1 MYLSTD
7 FGSKTKQ
14 CSMGRRSWERLELF
28 QTLVGNAVPHQ
39 RMRKQAK
46 VLSVAKRMLHIKKE
60 QPTLQPN
67 EPPPSLL
74 KADLTGFDVKNSHLP
89 SKVLYMLKMLG
100 SLATLRNLFPWNCAS
115 THFLC
120 SCMKMNTSF
129 VPGSWITAIYV
140 VQDGKLEVCIQKLM
154 EQMWLLRRCWQET
167 APTVFSAFLMLSWV
181 TLLFIKRF
189 QPEQPFHP
197 LYCDFQQVLE
207 VLEVHDVFQKYPETL
222 VRVVQITMVESDIP
236 HFAQL
241 P

>member
-1 MYLSTD
+1 M
-7 FGSKTKQ
+7 
-14 CSMGRRSWERLELF
+14 
-28 QTLVGNAVPHQ
+28 
-39 RMRKQAK
+39 
-46 VLSVAKRMLHIKKE
+46 AKRMLHIKKE

-140 VQDGKLEVCIQKLM
+140 VQDGKLEVCIQKSDG
-154 EQMWLLRRCWQET
+154 T
-167 APTVFSAFLMLSWV
+167 DVIV
-181 TLLFIKRF
+181 K
-189 QPEQPFHP
+189 
-197 LYCDFQQVLE
+197 E
-207 VLEVHDVFQKYPETL
+207 VLAGDSAHSLLSILDV
-222 VRVVQITMVESDIP
+222 ITGHLALHKTVS
-236 HFAQL
+236 A
-241 P
+241 